1 LPHHERPG
9 KPRGALGQKAK
20 GGTFAR
26 YPPGTGAILEFVA
39 GVKGFAVLQLL
50 GRSGRKWMNIAQILK
65 SKGRAVATAR
75 PNATLSEVIAKL
87 AQKKIGAIVMVGD
100 NGELVGILSERDV
113 IRQLAERGEAALNEP
128 ASKSMTSSVISC
140 HESSTLEEMM
150 ELMTQGRFRHVP
162 VIEDGALVGIVS
174 IGDIV
179 KHHVA
184 EVEMEV
190 TAMRDY
196 FATG

>member
-1 LPHHERPG
+1 
-9 KPRGALGQKAK
+9 
-20 GGTFAR
+20 
-26 YPPGTGAILEFVA
+26 
-39 GVKGFAVLQLL
+39 
-50 GRSGRKWMNIAQILK
+50 MNIAQILK

-75 PNATLSEVIAKL
+75 PDATLGEIIGKL
-87 AQKKIGAIVMVGD
+87 AQKRIGAIVIVGD
-100 NGELVGILSERDV
+100 NGEVAGILSERDV
-113 IRQLAERGEAALNEP
+113 IRRLGERGAEALQES
-128 ASKSMTSSVISC
+128 ASQSMTAAVITC
-140 HESSTLEEMM
+140 QESSTLDELM

-179 KHHVA
+179 KNHIA

-190 TAMRDY
+190 TAMRGY

>member
-1 LPHHERPG
+1 
-9 KPRGALGQKAK
+9 
-20 GGTFAR
+20 
-26 YPPGTGAILEFVA
+26 
-39 GVKGFAVLQLL
+39 
-50 GRSGRKWMNIAQILK
+50 MNIAQILK

-75 PNATLSEVIAKL
+75 PDSTLAEIIAKL
-87 AQKKIGAIVMVGD
+87 AHKKIGAIVIVGD
-100 NGELVGILSERDV
+100 NGEVVGILSERDV
-113 IRQLAERGEAALNEP
+113 IRRLAERGESALKEP
-128 ASKSMTSSVISC
+128 AAQIMTAAVISC
-140 HESSTLEEMM
+140 QESSTLDELM

-179 KHHVA
+179 KHHIA

>member
-1 LPHHERPG
+1 
-9 KPRGALGQKAK
+9 
-20 GGTFAR
+20 
-26 YPPGTGAILEFVA
+26 
-39 GVKGFAVLQLL
+39 
-50 GRSGRKWMNIAQILK
+50 MNIAQILK
-65 SKGRAVATAR
+65 TKGRAVATAR
-75 PNATLSEVIAKL
+75 PDARLSEIIAKL
-87 AQKKIGAIVMVGD
+87 AQKKIGAIVVVGES
-100 NGELVGILSERDV
+100 GEVVGILSERDV
-113 IRQLAERGEAALNEP
+113 IRRLAERGQAALDEP
-128 ASKSMTSSVISC
+128 ASQSMTANVVSC
-140 HESSTLEEMM
+140 QESSTLDELM

-179 KHHVA
+179 KNHIA